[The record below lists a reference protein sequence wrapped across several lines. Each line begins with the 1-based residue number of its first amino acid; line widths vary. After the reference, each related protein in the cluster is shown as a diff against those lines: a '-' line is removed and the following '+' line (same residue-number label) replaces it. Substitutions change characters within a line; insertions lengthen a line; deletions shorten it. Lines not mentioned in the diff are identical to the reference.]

1 MKVAAKLVLVDK
13 SNRVLM
19 IREAVYE
26 GGRNPGKWDIPGGT
40 HNEGETVRDGLI
52 REVKEEIGVDV
63 SQLLHKYPIEHCV
76 MTSTVEDNRIRLFI
90 YRRVPMHFDTSIK
103 LSGDHDSF
111 AWMDISQVDED
122 KLMPGLWGV
131 LDVMI

>member
-1 MKVAAKLVLVDK
+1 MKVAAKLILVDN
-13 SNRVLM
+13 SSRVLM
-19 IREAVYE
+19 IREAVYD

-40 HNEGETVRDGLI
+40 LNEGETVRDGLI

-63 SQLLHKYPIEHCV
+63 SQLMHKYPVEHCV
-76 MTSTVEDNRIRLFI
+76 VTSTIEDNRIRLFLM
-90 YRRVPMHFDTSIK
+90 RRVPMTFDTAIK

-111 AWMDISQVDED
+111 AWMDLSQTSED
-122 KLMPGLWGV
+122 RLMPGLWNV